1 MTEMACFYPVEKM
14 EKLNMDGLYKRLHA
28 DGQGE
33 EDRRIRERA
42 SVLWEEAKGKMN
54 LSACYRMGGH
64 AFSTGIAAADACQ
77 MQIVCL
83 VYVSDGGENVIGREE
98 EPDILDMYLL
108 DVIGS
113 EMLFRASEQL
123 NAYLWR
129 TFCEKGLFLTAPYFP
144 GDDGIPL
151 EVQKGLLEIIK
162 QEEEVEVEIGSGMM
176 LTPEKAL
183 LYVFGA
189 DRNNKRYVRGHH
201 CRQCG
206 RKDCSFRKNVGE

>member
-14 EKLNMDGLYKRLHA
+14 NMDGLYKRLHA

-129 TFCEKGLFLTAPYFP
+129 TFCEKRLFLTAPYFP